1 MEPERAIQKPN
12 GQTAGGQARQ
22 KGEKGSTKAP
32 GGETEHVF
40 QRPASRSCGVVSLR
54 PGRSHTGFPLA
65 GDQTAPEPKIY
76 VNHVPESQNKR
87 LKVLNNMVEARPVNS
102 LSDSDISKDFMCR
115 HCNTQSTAG
124 KVKDAVF
131 LLVPLFWLSWI
142 SKGPL

>member
-1 MEPERAIQKPN
+1 MGHKPL
-12 GQTAGGQARQ
+12 GRQLGARQ
-22 KGEKGSTKAP
+22 GRGGEKGSTKPA

-40 QRPASRSCGVVSLR
+40 QRPASRSYGVVSIR

-87 LKVLNNMVEARPVNS
+87 LKVLNNMVEAWFVNS

-115 HCNTQSTAG
+115 HCNTQSPAG
-124 KVKDAVF
+124 RVKDAVF